1 MIELKEISLAFG
13 SRSIFDRV
21 CAVINKGDRI
31 GLVGSNG
38 AGKTTLLKILAG
50 IEQPDSGNIA
60 KPKYATIG
68 YLPQEALVVGNR
80 PLYEEAESAF
90 DDVVSLR
97 ARMAQVDEIV
107 RTQDADSP
115 EYADAIAEMGEIQHR
130 LEDAEES
137 KLRSRVETVLL
148 GLGFKISDMPR
159 PCSEFSGGWQMR
171 IALAKL
177 LLKTPSLLMLDEPTN
192 HLDIESIAWLEDY
205 LKSYAGAILLVSH
218 DRAFLNALTNRTFH
232 LSRGRLDTYAGNY
245 DFYETESVARKHH
258 LERAAENQRKSLEK
272 TEKFIERFRYKSSK
286 AAQVQSRIKAIDKIE
301 RIEIESDERQIN
313 FKFPEPE
320 RTGQI
325 VLDVR
330 NICKS
335 FGDHKVLND
344 VSMTLERGERAALVG
359 VNGAGKSTLAKIIAG
374 TLAADS
380 GTVELGLN
388 VKMSYFAQHQT
399 EELDK
404 SNDVLE
410 EALSAAPMERK
421 GEVRGLL
428 GSFLFTGDDVLK
440 KVGVL
445 SGGEKNRLALAK
457 MLLRDFN
464 FLLLDEPTNHLDMN
478 SKNILAQALAA
489 YCGTYLI
496 VSHDRA
502 FLDPIVDKVYE
513 LSPAGLRVYQGNLS
527 AYVEKIKAEGRLNL
541 KNSPTAQ
548 AKPVSSYKERKMQ
561 ASKKRAELSSLKK
574 NVARL
579 ESEIA
584 AAESD
589 LAEIEAEMA
598 SPDFF
603 KRGAQCSSITESYNA
618 LKSKIDALYSDWESA
633 TQSLQDASAD
643 E

>member
-1 MIELKEISLAFG
+1 MIELRDLRLAFG
-13 SRSIFDRV
+13 PRIIFDNV
-21 CAVINKGDRI
+21 GAVVNKGDKI

-38 AGKTTLLKILAG
+38 AGKTTLLKVLADIEGLDGGDIL
-50 IEQPDSGNIA
+50 

-68 YLPQEALVVGNR
+68 YLPQESLVAGSR

-90 DDVVSLR
+90 EGVILLR
-97 ARMAQVDEIV
+97 KKMAQADEVI
-107 RTQDADSP
+107 RTSDVFSP
-115 EYADAIAEMGEIQHR
+115 EYADAISEIGEIQLR

-137 KLRSRVETVLL
+137 KLRSRVESVLL
-148 GLGFKISDMPR
+148 GLGFKMADMSR

-177 LLKTPSLLMLDEPTN
+177 LLQTPSLLMLDEPTN

-205 LKSYAGAILLVSH
+205 LKSYPGAVILVSH

-232 LSRGRLDTYAGNY
+232 LTKGRLETYAGNY
-245 DFYETESVARKHH
+245 DFYETESAARKYH
-258 LERAAENQRKSLEK
+258 LERAAENQRKSIEK
-272 TEKFIERFRYKSSK
+272 TEKFIDRFRYKSTK
-286 AAQVQSRIKAIDKIE
+286 AAQVQSRLKALDKIE
-301 RIEIESDERQIN
+301 RIEIESGEKRIC

-325 VLDVR
+325 VLNAAGVS
-330 NICKS
+330 KS
-335 FGDHKVLND
+335 FGQHKVLDN
-344 VSMTLERGERAALVG
+344 VSFKLERGERAALVG

-374 TLAADS
+374 TLQADS
-380 GTVELGLN
+380 GGVEFGLN

-399 EELDK
+399 DELDK

-421 GEVRGLL
+421 GEVRNLL

-478 SKNILAQALAA
+478 SKNILAQALGA
-489 YCGTYLI
+489 YKGTYLI

-513 LSPAGLRVYQGNLS
+513 LSSTGLRVYPGNLT
-527 AYVEKIKAEGRLNL
+527 AYVEKIKTEGRLNL
-541 KNSPTAQ
+541 KNSNSANGKKSLSTG
-548 AKPVSSYKERKMQ
+548 KERRVE
-561 ASKKRAELSSLKK
+561 AAKKRAEISSVKK
-574 NVARL
+574 EVERIEKA
-579 ESEIA
+579 IA
-584 AAESD
+584 EAESD
-589 LAEIEAEMA
+589 LAKIEAEM
-598 SPDFF
+598 SEPDFF
-603 KRGAQCSSITESYNA
+603 KRGAQCASVTEAYNS
-618 LKSKIDALYSDWESA
+618 LKVKIDSLYADWDE
-633 TQSLQDASAD
+633 ASAALQS
-643 E
+643 

>member
-1 MIELKEISLAFG
+1 M
-13 SRSIFDRV
+13 
-21 CAVINKGDRI
+21 
-31 GLVGSNG
+31 
-38 AGKTTLLKILAG
+38 
-50 IEQPDSGNIA
+50 
-60 KPKYATIG
+60 
-68 YLPQEALVVGNR
+68 
-80 PLYEEAESAF
+80 
-90 DDVVSLR
+90 
-97 ARMAQVDEIV
+97 
-107 RTQDADSP
+107 
-115 EYADAIAEMGEIQHR
+115 
-130 LEDAEES
+130 
-137 KLRSRVETVLL
+137 
-148 GLGFKISDMPR
+148 
-159 PCSEFSGGWQMR
+159 
-171 IALAKL
+171 
-177 LLKTPSLLMLDEPTN
+177 
-192 HLDIESIAWLEDY
+192 DIESIAWLEDY

-286 AAQVQSRIKAIDKIE
+286 AAQVQSRIKAMDKIE

-380 GTVELGLN
+380 GTVEFGLN

-489 YCGTYLI
+489 YRGTYLI

-561 ASKKRAELSSLKK
+561 ASKKRAELSALKK

-618 LKSKIDALYSDWESA
+618 LKSKIDALYSEWESA